1 MGCRA
6 KKSRGEMVRIAALKS
21 GEVKVNVKEG
31 RGAYICKDE
40 KCLKVAVKKGSIARA
55 LRCQI
60 NDEIYTKLEL
70 LIRE

>member
-6 KKSRGEMVRIAALKS
+6 KKSPDEMIRIAAFKS

-40 KCLKVAVKKGSIARA
+40 KCLKAAMKKGSISRA
-55 LRCQI
+55 LKCQI
-60 NDEIYTKLEL
+60 DSEIYDNLLKLIGE
-70 LIRE
+70 